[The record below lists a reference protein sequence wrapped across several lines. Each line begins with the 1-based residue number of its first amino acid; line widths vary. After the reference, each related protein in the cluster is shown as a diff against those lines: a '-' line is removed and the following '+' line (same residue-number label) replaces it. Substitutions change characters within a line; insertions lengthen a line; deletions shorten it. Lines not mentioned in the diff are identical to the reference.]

1 MIFWKFKL
9 VIVFGGRGPL
19 QPLIAVE
26 LFNKFVVPSYI
37 SKVPQNAKDVRV
49 EPVVLLIDNVNVL
62 VIVVPGV
69 HELQAFPPV
78 SVAPTIVRSFD
89 THEDAGGKFCDT
101 AAEIRKILDNT
112 SIIRENNICFFRLT
126 KS

>member
-1 MIFWKFKL
+1 M
-9 VIVFGGRGPL
+9 VFGARGPL

-26 LFNKFVVPSYI
+26 LFNRFVTPSYI
-37 SKVPQNAKDVRV
+37 SNVPQNAKEVLV
-49 EPVVLLIDNVNVL
+49 EPVVLSIDNVNVL

-89 THEDAGGKFCDT
+89 VHEDAGGKFC
-101 AAEIRKILDNT
+101 AAVDESSKI
-112 SIIRENNICFFRLT
+112 
-126 KS
+126 